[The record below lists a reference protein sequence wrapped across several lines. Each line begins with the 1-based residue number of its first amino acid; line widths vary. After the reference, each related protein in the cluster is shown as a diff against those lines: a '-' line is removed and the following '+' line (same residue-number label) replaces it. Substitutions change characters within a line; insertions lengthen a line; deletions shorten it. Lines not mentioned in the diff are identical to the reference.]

1 MSSQPETTPP
11 AEWKGELVV
20 FVPVERVRTNLAV
33 LRCPIPRP
41 REDDLAELPARA
53 VLLED
58 GFYELVDGFKRLERW
73 RARGLREVP
82 VVVERGRSVEELYA
96 LLLVANAPRR
106 TVTIMDE
113 ARVVQALLARPEVGE
128 KTVARVLGRRP
139 WWVKHRRAL
148 AQKLV
153 TSIQRRIDVG
163 ALRPTVA
170 YALTRVAGRDQERVV
185 KSVELAG
192 LRAREALALV
202 ECFRSL
208 TDEDERA
215 ALLRD
220 PVAWVRHPPR
230 TSSLGPVAEQLEER
244 LARARRAL
252 EDLADFALPDAG
264 LTGAERRR
272 LEADWRL
279 VLHQLRETA
288 RTLDVA
294 GPAATQS
301 PKEGTRHDE
310 RREDPRCGPAA
321 GPAPDGAPGAP
332 DVTAGAPGGAAAD
345 VPAHRQEEAPAA
357 RAAEAGDGGGP
368 HRDPAPL
375 ARGGAGHEADRAAPG
390 PHAQAG
396 PHRGGGGAA
405 GDQRGGDEA
414 RGAPGA
420 GGSAGDGELAPGP
433 LPRGDRGARRAPAH
447 RDEDLPRDHG

>member
-1 MSSQPETTPP
+1 MSSPP
-11 AEWKGELVV
+11 ATAPPTERTGKLVV
-20 FVPVERVRTNLAV
+20 FVPVERVRTSLAV

-41 REDDLAELPARA
+41 RDDDLAELPLRG
-53 VLLED
+53 VLVDD

-73 RARGLREVP
+73 LARGLREVP
-82 VVVERGRSVEELYA
+82 IVVERGRSVEELYA
-96 LLLVANAPRR
+96 LLLVTNAPRR

-139 WWVKHRRAL
+139 WWVKQRRAL

-192 LRAREALALV
+192 LSAREALALV

-208 TDEDERA
+208 EDEEERA

-220 PVAWVRHPPR
+220 PIAWVRHSPR
-230 TSSLGPVAEQLEER
+230 ASSLGPLAEQLAER
-244 LARARRAL
+244 LGRARRAL
-252 EDLADFALPDAG
+252 EDLTGFALPDAG
-264 LTGAERRR
+264 LTDAERRR

-288 RTLDVA
+288 ATLDVL
-294 GPAATQS
+294 GPAASQPS
-301 PKEGTRHDE
+301 KEGASHDE
-310 RREDPRCGPAA
+310 RREDPRRGPAA
-321 GPAPDGAPGAP
+321 GPARDGATGAPGSA
-332 DVTAGAPGGAAAD
+332 DDD
-345 VPAHRQEEAPAA
+345 VPARRQEEALAA
-357 RAAEAGDGGGP
+357 REAETGDGGGP

-375 ARGGAGHEADRAAPG
+375 ARGEAGHATDREEPE

-396 PHRGGGGAA
+396 PQRGRGGAA
-405 GDQRGGDEA
+405 GGQRGGTDA
-414 RGAPGA
+414 RGGPDACGPGD
-420 GGSAGDGELAPGP
+420 GGAGELAPGP
-433 LPRGDRGARRAPAH
+433 LPRGYRGARPGVAIPQ
-447 RDEDLPRDHG
+447 